1 MQKKDQLW
9 KYKADDGKNIN
20 GILIKPYALLAY
32 KMPIPLN
39 TIGILYEGKT
49 QIGKERNIS
58 SWKNKGW
65 GSDIFYHNISIV
77 ANFEIIKPL
86 TLGLQFKL
94 STNPTYTSNTA
105 GLADISKRI
114 ATGNSYF
121 YYDSIGMSITYKY

>member
-1 MQKKDQLW
+1 
-9 KYKADDGKNIN
+9 
-20 GILIKPYALLAY
+20 
-32 KMPIPLN
+32 MPIPLN

-105 GLADISKRI
+105 GLADISKR
-114 ATGNSYF
+114 
-121 YYDSIGMSITYKY
+121 